1 MKRYLLLLL
10 VLVNILSLAV
20 VSADSNNIR
29 KITLDE
35 AQKIALENN
44 IKYRLQDSYI
54 SDALD
59 NYYDT
64 QDANDKMSG
73 LPSSGMMSYFNK
85 TITPEISLD
94 SAVNSVKLSR
104 FEKEDIK
111 RLSDYNVKIAFLNI
125 KKAQLEL
132 ENKKNDTGSKL
143 KDFETAKL
151 KLDLGLITKN
161 ALKQFEKAYND
172 SIKDQQNTYEELK
185 NKYQTLNRYLGR
197 AIDDYN
203 IEIIYDLNKLT
214 IDDISL
220 DQIREANIKNNKIY
234 YSLEQSVTL
243 AKRKYDLTK
252 ERYEHFEKLG
262 VQNSRQ
268 DMLDAYS
275 DAERDYDNARK
286 SFEDATKDLDISLS
300 STYNALKNTADAAD
314 RLERDINDFKDEL
327 STLKIK
333 YDLRLIAKNDY
344 DNQIIAL
351 ATMQNSLNSLLADV
365 EMQYAGLMLYVDDNT
380 TTN

>member
-44 IKYRLQDSYI
+44 IKYQLQDSYI

-73 LPSSGMMSYFNK
+73 LPSSGMMGYFNK

-125 KKAQLEL
+125 KKAHLEL

-300 STYNALKNTADAAD
+300 STYNVLKNTADAAD

-351 ATMQNSLNSLLADV
+351 TTMQNSLNSLLADV
-365 EMQYAGLMLYVDDNT
+365 EMQYAGLMLYVDDST